1 MNTKELD
8 SLYIAGTYARFPV
21 EIVRGEGST
30 LYDETGKEYIDM
42 GSGIAANVF
51 GYNDTKWLD
60 AVTQQLTKVQH
71 TSNLYY
77 CEPGAKL
84 AQLLCEKTGMQ
95 KVFFANSGAEANEC
109 AIKAAR
115 RWAFQKYG
123 DESHANIITLVNS
136 FHGRTITTLSATG
149 QDKYHKEFGP
159 FTPGFLYAD
168 ANDAGSVKKLAE
180 ENKCC
185 AVMMEMIQGEGG
197 VVALDENFVKE
208 VVEYAHSN
216 DLLVIVD
223 EIQTG
228 NGRTGK
234 LYSWMHY
241 GFTPDLMTTA
251 KGLGGGLPIGACL
264 FGEKTKDV
272 MTPGSHGSTFGGNPV
287 CCAGALSIV
296 PRLDDALMAEV
307 MEKSEY
313 IKKELEGAKGVK
325 SVTGIGLMLGVECE
339 RPAAEVVA
347 GCIEKG
353 VLVLTAKT
361 KIRLLPPLNIPFEQF
376 KKAVAVLKEELAK

>member
-51 GYNDTKWLD
+51 GYNDKQWLE

-84 AQLLCEKTGMQ
+84 AQLLCEKTGMK

-168 ANDAGSVKKLAE
+168 ASDAGSVKKLAE

-197 VVALDENFVKE
+197 VVALDESFVKE
-208 VVEYAHSN
+208 VVEYAHSH

-251 KGLGGGLPIGACL
+251 KGLGGGLPIGACI

-272 MTPGSHGSTFGGNPV
+272 LTPGSHGSTFGGNPV

-296 PRLDDALMAEV
+296 PRLDDKLMAEV

-313 IKKELEGAKGVK
+313 IKNELEGAKGVK
-325 SVTGIGLMLGVECE
+325 SVTGIGLMLGIECE
-339 RPAAEVVA
+339 RPASEVVA
-347 GCIEKG
+347 DCIEKG
-353 VLVLTAKT
+353 VLALTAKT

-376 KKAVAVLKEELAK
+376 KKAVAVLKEELSK

>member
-51 GYNDTKWLD
+51 GYNDKQWLE

-84 AQLLCEKTGMQ
+84 AQLLCEKTGMK

-168 ANDAGSVKKLAE
+168 ASDAGSVKKLAE

-197 VVALDENFVKE
+197 VVALDESFVKE
-208 VVEYAHSN
+208 VVEYAHSH

-272 MTPGSHGSTFGGNPV
+272 LTPGSHGSTFGGNPV

-296 PRLDDALMAEV
+296 PRLDDKLMAEV

-313 IKKELEGAKGVK
+313 IKNELEGAKGVK
-325 SVTGIGLMLGVECE
+325 SVTGIGLMLGIECE
-339 RPAAEVVA
+339 RPASEVVA

-353 VLVLTAKT
+353 VLALTAKT

-376 KKAVAVLKEELAK
+376 KKAVAVLKEELSK